1 MIPKCKQTENR
12 LNKLEN
18 NNVYSEEEQVVGKWT
33 DGHTIY
39 RRIFWQPLNAGETVK
54 DISTWNIK
62 EILGFQ
68 AIMKTNEGVMF
79 PAVYYAAGNDNAR
92 WYTNNDMT
100 KLTFF
105 SNYGNRGVI
114 FTLEYTKTTD

>member
-1 MIPKCKQTENR
+1 MQPKK
-12 LNKLEN
+12 NKII
-18 NNVYSEEEQVVGKWT
+18 YSTEEQVIGQWT
-33 DGHTIY
+33 DGDILY
-39 RRIFWQPLNAGETVK
+39 RRTFWQPLNAGETVK

-68 AIMKTNEGVMF
+68 AIMKTNDGEMF
-79 PAVYYAAGNDNAR
+79 PAIYYASDYDNAR
-92 WYTNNDMT
+92 WYTNADMT

-105 SNYGNRGVI
+105 SNYGSRGVI

>member
-1 MIPKCKQTENR
+1 MIPNIKR
-12 LNKLEN
+12 DD
-18 NNVYSEEEQVVGKWT
+18 YSTEEQVIGQWT
-33 DGHTIY
+33 DGDIVY
-39 RRIFWQPLNAGETVK
+39 RRTFWQPLNTGETVK

-68 AIMKTNEGVMF
+68 AIMKTNDGVMF
-79 PAVYYAAGNDNAR
+79 PAVYYASDNDNAR

-105 SNYGNRGVI
+105 SNYGYRGVI
-114 FTLEYTKTTD
+114 ATLEYTKKTH

>member
-1 MIPKCKQTENR
+1 MIPNIKR
-12 LNKLEN
+12 DY
-18 NNVYSEEEQVVGKWT
+18 YSTEEQVIGRWT
-33 DGHTIY
+33 DGDILY
-39 RRIFWQPLNAGETVK
+39 RRTFWQPLNEGETVK

-68 AIMKTNEGVMF
+68 AIMKTNDGQMF
-79 PAVYYAAGNDNAR
+79 PAVYYSSDYDNGR
-92 WYTNNDMT
+92 WYANNDMT

-114 FTLEYTKTTD
+114 FTLEYTKKTD